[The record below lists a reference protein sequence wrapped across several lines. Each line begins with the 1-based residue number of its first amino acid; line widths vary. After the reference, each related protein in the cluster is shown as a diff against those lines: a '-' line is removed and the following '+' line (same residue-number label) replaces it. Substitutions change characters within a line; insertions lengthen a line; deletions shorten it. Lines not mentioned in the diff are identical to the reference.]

1 MENNI
6 KNEQKSLR
14 SLIRVAKFILPF
26 KHLLILQIILN
37 AAFSLLSTISV
48 TLIKPILDLIF
59 GNTQGSANLPVK
71 NNTLENLSNNFF
83 DYVRILVKSDDPYQS
98 LFNVSY
104 LIIAVFILK
113 NIFKY
118 FSALTSTKLEEGVI
132 KSIRDTIF
140 TKITGL
146 SIEFFSR
153 SKQGNL
159 ISIITNDVSTINSTT
174 LNSFTTFLREFIQIV
189 LFLLLLFSI
198 STKLTL
204 IAFSTSIISLI
215 LIRFAMK
222 YLRRYAS
229 RMQNAM
235 ADYTT
240 TLSEMIS
247 GIRIVK
253 GYLAEKNINNR
264 FMSDT
269 ANYVRSAIKHKKI
282 IELIP
287 VFNETFAIL
296 ALCVVLFL
304 GGSEVISG
312 QMEPEKLMLFLFSL
326 FSIMSPISTVVNSVS
341 KFQHG
346 IVSAERVFTILDE
359 SPKVV
364 SGTTR
369 IDKFENSISIED
381 LSFAYEKNDVLKGV
395 NLKIN
400 KNKKI
405 AFVGASGSGKS
416 TMLDMIIRFYDPSAG
431 SIKIDGK
438 DIRDISIE
446 SYRSLFGIVSQ
457 ENMLF
462 NDTIY
467 NNIKYGYESA
477 GIDDIID
484 AAKRANAYNFI
495 TKMPEGFNTKI
506 GDRGMTL
513 SGGERQRVAIARALV
528 RNPEILV
535 FDEATSALDAE
546 SEKIVQNAIND
557 SLKDKTA
564 IIVAHRLST
573 IIDCDTIVVFDKGV
587 VAEVGTHNELVS
599 LNGLYKNL
607 YDIQFAVSNQ

>member
-1 MENNI
+1 
-6 KNEQKSLR
+6 
-14 SLIRVAKFILPF
+14 
-26 KHLLILQIILN
+26 
-37 AAFSLLSTISV
+37 
-48 TLIKPILDLIF
+48 
-59 GNTQGSANLPVK
+59 
-71 NNTLENLSNNFF
+71 
-83 DYVRILVKSDDPYQS
+83 
-98 LFNVSY
+98 
-104 LIIAVFILK
+104 
-113 NIFKY
+113 
-118 FSALTSTKLEEGVI
+118 
-132 KSIRDTIF
+132 
-140 TKITGL
+140 
-146 SIEFFSR
+146 
-153 SKQGNL
+153 
-159 ISIITNDVSTINSTT
+159 
-174 LNSFTTFLREFIQIV
+174 
-189 LFLLLLFSI
+189 
-198 STKLTL
+198 
-204 IAFSTSIISLI
+204 
-215 LIRFAMK
+215 
-222 YLRRYAS
+222 
-229 RMQNAM
+229 MQNAM

-438 DIRDISIE
+438 DIREISIE